1 VFSSKIKV
9 LALSVLVLGAAT
21 SAYACGDKDK
31 TSSNTQA
38 SYTSTAS
45 GTCAAKMSKEEC
57 AAKMAAGE
65 CPMHGAKGTNAS
77 AASTAGAGNGC
88 CSAKGAKMASAGGSC
103 SMHGASASACV
114 YGENS
119 VTMAGTCPAGNDA
132 DYSFAIAGAECQ
144 GTGEKAAKTIKSVKG
159 VASVTVDYDKHM
171 AYVCADKRAT
181 NAKAIAKSLK
191 NAGFEDVKFVSD
203 SKANCARSHGKIDA

>member
-21 SAYACGDKDK
+21 YAYACGDKDK
-31 TSSNTQA
+31 ASNTQA
-38 SYTSTAS
+38 SNVSASS
-45 GTCAAKMSKEEC
+45 GTCSAKMSKEEC

-77 AASTAGAGNGC
+77 SASTVAASDGC
-88 CSAKGAKMASAGGSC
+88 CSAKGAKTASAGGSC

-114 YGENS
+114 YGENT
-119 VTMAGTCPAGNDA
+119 VTMAGACPTGNDA

-144 GTGEKAAKTIKSVKG
+144 GTGEKAAKTIKSIKG
-159 VASVTVDYDKHM
+159 VASVTVDYDKHI

-181 NAKAIAKSLK
+181 NANAIAKSLK
-191 NAGFEDVKFVSD
+191 QAGFEGVKFVSEG
-203 SKANCARSHGKIDA
+203 KENCAKSHAKIDA

>member
-1 VFSSKIKV
+1 MFSSKIKV

-21 SAYACGDKDK
+21 YAYACGDKDK
-31 TSSNTQA
+31 TTSNTQA

-45 GTCAAKMSKEEC
+45 GTCAAGAKMTKEEC

-65 CPMHGAKGTNAS
+65 CSMKGAKGTNAS
-77 AASTAGAGNGC
+77 MAGAGGDC
-88 CSAKGAKMASAGGSC
+88 CAAKGAKMASAGGSC
-103 SMHGASASACV
+103 SNHGASASACV
-114 YGENS
+114 YGDNT

-132 DYSFAIAGAECQ
+132 DYSFAISGAECQ
-144 GTGEKAAKTIKSVKG
+144 GTGAKAAQTIKSVKG
-159 VASVTVDYDKHM
+159 VASVTVDYDKHI

-191 NAGFEDVKFVSD
+191 NAGFEDVKFISD
-203 SKANCARSHGKIDA
+203 SKANCAKSHGKIDA

>member
-1 VFSSKIKV
+1 MLSSKIKV

-21 SAYACGDKDK
+21 YAYACGDNDK
-31 TSSNTQA
+31 TSNTQA
-38 SYTSTAS
+38 SYSSAD
-45 GTCAAKMSKEEC
+45 GATCAGKMSKEAC
-57 AAKMAAGE
+57 AAKMAAGQ
-65 CPMHGAKGTNAS
+65 CSAHGAMAS
-77 AASTAGAGNGC
+77 NAGAGGT
-88 CSAKGAKMASAGGSC
+88 CSMAKGASMAAGSSCGMKSAA
-103 SMHGASASACV
+103 MAQCV
-114 YGENS
+114 YGENT

-144 GTGEKAAKTIKSVKG
+144 GTGAAAAKAIKSVKG

-181 NAKAIAKSLK
+181 NSNAIAKSLK
-191 NAGFEDVKFVSD
+191 KAGFDGVRFVSD

>member
-1 VFSSKIKV
+1 MVSSKIKV

-21 SAYACGDKDK
+21 YAFACGDKDK
-31 TSSNTQA
+31 ASNTEA
-38 SYTSTAS
+38 SYSSTEG
-45 GTCAAKMSKEEC
+45 GTCAGKMSKEAC

-65 CPMHGAKGTNAS
+65 CSSHGAKGT
-77 AASTAGAGNGC
+77 
-88 CSAKGAKMASAGGSC
+88 MASSAGAGGSC
-103 SMHGASASACV
+103 SMAKGASMAAGSSCGMHDAAMATCT

-144 GTGEKAAKTIKSVKG
+144 GTGAAAAKAIKSVKG

-181 NAKAIAKSLK
+181 NAKAIQKSLK
-191 NAGFEDVKFVSD
+191 NAGFDGVKFVSD
-203 SKANCARSHGKIDA
+203 SKANCAKSHGKIDA